1 MASAAG
7 HNESLLFA
15 WDSHSGRR
23 FLVDTGAEV
32 SVLPA
37 TGLDT
42 RTGQSGP
49 SLKAANGSSI
59 KTYGVR
65 TTKLCFASRQFEW
78 KFIIADV
85 ARPLLGADF
94 LRANSLLVDLKGK
107 RLVDAETYLSIPL
120 GNARMCAPR
129 LATISASTDKYDLLL
144 AEFPDI
150 TKVHVSSQR
159 STLCVAITKSPLP
172 PRMCPKLPL
181 SHLLGFSSS
190 SECHLDSRMQV
201 RHFNV
206 SWTPSV
212 RAWILFLCM

>member
-7 HNESLLFA
+7 HNESLFFA
-15 WDSHSGRR
+15 WDSHSRCR

-49 SLKAANGSSI
+49 SLRAANGSSI
-59 KTYGVR
+59 KTYGAC
-65 TTKLCFASRQFEW
+65 TTKLCFASRQYEW
-78 KFIIADV
+78 KFIIANV

-120 GNARMCAPR
+120 GKARACAPR
-129 LATISASTDKYDLLL
+129 LATIFASTDKYDLLL
-144 AEFPDI
+144 AEFPERHHGTQFFQI
-150 TKVHVSSQR
+150 TCQTWREAFH
-159 STLCVAITKSPLP
+159 
-172 PRMCPKLPL
+172 
-181 SHLLGFSSS
+181 SHQGTTGACTRLTPT
-190 SECHLDSRMQV
+190 SRQ
-201 RHFNV
+201 
-206 SWTPSV
+206 
-212 RAWILFLCM
+212 AGIGQGGI

>member
-1 MASAAG
+1 MPRSLHLVGKWAGRSPIVASAAG

-59 KTYGVR
+59 KTYGVH
-65 TTKLCFASRQFEW
+65 TTKLCFASCQYEW

-107 RLVDAETYLSIPL
+107 PSGCR
-120 GNARMCAPR
+120 
-129 LATISASTDKYDLLL
+129 DLPVHPVRQC
-144 AEFPDI
+144 PD
-150 TKVHVSSQR
+150 VR
-159 STLCVAITKSPLP
+159 
-172 PRMCPKLPL
+172 
-181 SHLLGFSSS
+181 SSS
-190 SECHLDSRMQV
+190 RHHFSLHQQV
-201 RHFNV
+201 
-206 SWTPSV
+206 
-212 RAWILFLCM
+212 